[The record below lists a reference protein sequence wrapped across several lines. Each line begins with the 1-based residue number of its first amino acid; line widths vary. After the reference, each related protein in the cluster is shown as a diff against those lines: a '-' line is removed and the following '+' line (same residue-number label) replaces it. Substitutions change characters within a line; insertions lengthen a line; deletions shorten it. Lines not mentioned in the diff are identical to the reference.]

1 MHLPTYY
8 KQEERHGLKQ
18 LSAIVIKKTIS
29 QFFIFFE
36 KVGKNIVNQPLT
48 PEHYTIKYYSS

>member
-1 MHLPTYY
+1 MHLPTFY

-18 LSAIVIKKTIS
+18 LSEIVIKKQS
-29 QFFIFFE
+29 PKFFFFFE